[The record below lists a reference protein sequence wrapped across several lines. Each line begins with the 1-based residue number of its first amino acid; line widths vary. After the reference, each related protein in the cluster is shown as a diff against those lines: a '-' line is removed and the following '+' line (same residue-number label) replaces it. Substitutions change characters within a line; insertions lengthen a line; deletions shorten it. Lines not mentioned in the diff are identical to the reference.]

1 MIKKTILLILPLFFI
16 SCSTPEHYKVT
27 GVIKL
32 INDNERKFLIDHEEI
47 PGFMVKMEMFFN
59 VHEQVDLK
67 QFAVNDSV
75 SFDLIIKDKNSYTI
89 NYKKIGE
96 SKLSSNDDDFFYDEE
111 EEKYKLKEPG
121 DFIDDA
127 TFLDINNKE
136 VKLSDFNSKLIA
148 ISFIFSKCPMPNM
161 CPASVY
167 KNEYLSKNFSK
178 DDIVFLMISF
188 DYLYDTP
195 LVMKNIYGSQN
206 SDNLIFLSS
215 HKHIND
221 ITILSE
227 QAGVGFWGVE
237 DNNIGHTMRTVILDG
252 NLKFLKSFDGMDW
265 VPKDAKR
272 DLENLIKMNQ

>member
-1 MIKKTILLILPLFFI
+1 MIKKTITIILPLFFL

-32 INDNERKFLIDHEEI
+32 IDKEERKLLIDHDEI

-59 VHEQVDLK
+59 AHKQVDLN
-67 QFAVNDSV
+67 QLAVNDSV
-75 SFDLIIKDKNSYTI
+75 SFDLIIKDKKSYTL

-96 SKLSSNDDDFFYDEE
+96 SKLSSNKDDFFYDEE
-111 EEKYKLKEPG
+111 EEKYKLKTPG

-127 TFLDINNKE
+127 TFLNINNEE
-136 VKLSDFNSKLIA
+136 VKLSDFNSKFIA

-167 KNEYLSKNFSK
+167 KNQFLSKSFSK
-178 DDIVFLMISF
+178 KDIIFLMISF

-195 LVMKNIYGSQN
+195 EVMKNIYGSQN

-215 HKHIND
+215 YKHIND
-221 ITILSE
+221 ITILSQ

-237 DNNIGHTMRTVILDG
+237 ENNIGHTMRTLLIDKD
-252 NLKFLKSFDGMDW
+252 LKLVNTYDGMDW
-265 VPKDAKR
+265 RPSEAKKDI
-272 DLENLIKMNQ
+272 ENLIKIYY